1 VLPSVFRVGGAH
13 RTVAAPVVVPPDV
26 DTAIENADR
35 PVLVFPSLTR
45 IWMLL
50 AVPVVEGVPERRP
63 VDVLNVAHEGLLVM
77 LKVSGSPFASF
88 AVGWKLYAVLTRAV
102 VAGVPLIVG
111 AEFPVLPP
119 ELDTAMLN
127 DGSEADVTPSV
138 TTIRIDENVPVDDG
152 VPDRRPVDV
161 LNVAQDGLLRTEKV
175 SVRPSGSLAVGV
187 KVYAVPTRAVV
198 GGVPVMVG
206 DWFEFGLT
214 VSEKEG
220 SETLVLPSVTEM
232 TMLLQ
237 IFACS
242 AYGTPESWPVL
253 VENDAKAGLLTIEN
267 VSRLPSESLA
277 VGLK

>member
-1 VLPSVFRVGGAH
+1 
-13 RTVAAPVVVPPDV
+13 
-26 DTAIENADR
+26 
-35 PVLVFPSLTR
+35 
-45 IWMLL
+45 
-50 AVPVVEGVPERRP
+50 
-63 VDVLNVAHEGLLVM
+63 
-77 LKVSGSPFASF
+77 
-88 AVGWKLYAVLTRAV
+88 
-102 VAGVPLIVG
+102 
-111 AEFPVLPP
+111 
-119 ELDTAMLN
+119 MLN

-161 LNVAQDGLLRTEKV
+161 LNVAQEGLLRTENV
-175 SVRPSGSLAVGV
+175 SVRPSASLAVGV

-206 DWFEFGLT
+206 DLLAYGFT
-214 VSEKEG
+214 VSEKDG

-237 IFACS
+237 TFACS
-242 AYGTPESWPVL
+242 AYGAPESWPVL